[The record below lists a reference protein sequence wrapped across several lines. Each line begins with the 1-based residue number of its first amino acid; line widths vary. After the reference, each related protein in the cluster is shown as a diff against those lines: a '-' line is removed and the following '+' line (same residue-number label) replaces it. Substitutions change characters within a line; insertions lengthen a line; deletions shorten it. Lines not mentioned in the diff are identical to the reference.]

1 MDYLTL
7 IKQLQVGVKNYH
19 YRLGEEIEEHQD
31 EIASEKDKE
40 MVDDPE
46 VIASKGDEEIEFREK
61 TAGKVVNVT
70 EEDPEVIASESDE
83 ETQEPP
89 KRIAPKV
96 TKEVRASRARML
108 RRFGAIPG
116 VPVGATWMSRKDCY
130 QAGIHRHHQAGIQGS
145 KMLGAC
151 SIVVSGQYDDD
162 KDFGDTILY
171 VGSGG
176 GLDNN
181 GWPKNPGPQV
191 SNQEWTGWGN
201 QALLQSCHTGKPVRV
216 VRSSNFVSKFAPL
229 IGYRYDGLYTVT
241 HACREKDSDG
251 RFYICRYNLERIP
264 GQPPLPRRPS
274 VGYDIESSRSTPTSI
289 ATSDTI
295 VLPSETSTSRK
306 RSFEDDLMFQRCTR
320 QITDQLAFDN
330 DKECEDLNGS
340 GSPSTSST
348 SSFRVIHH

>member
-40 MVDDPE
+40 MVEDPE
-46 VIASKGDEEIEFREK
+46 VVIASKGDEEIEYREK

-70 EEDPEVIASESDE
+70 EEDPEVIASEGDE
-83 ETQEPP
+83 EIQERP
-89 KRIAPKV
+89 KKIAPKM
-96 TKEVRASRARML
+96 TKKARARHARML

-130 QAGIHRHHQAGIQGS
+130 DAGIHRAHQAGIQGS

-151 SIVVSGQYDDD
+151 SIVVSGEYDDD

-176 GLDNN
+176 GLYND

-191 SNQEWTGWGN
+191 SDQEWAGWGN
-201 QALLQSCHTGKPVRV
+201 QALLKSHYTGKPVRV
-216 VRSSNFVSKFAPL
+216 VRSSKFVSKFAPL
-229 IGYRYDGLYTVT
+229 VGYRYDGLYTVT
-241 HACREKDSDG
+241 HACREKDSNDG

-264 GQPPLPRRPS
+264 GQPPLPRRSS
-274 VGYDIESSRSTPTSI
+274 VGHDIESSRSTPASI

-295 VLPSETSTSRK
+295 VLSSETSTSDK
-306 RSFEDDLMFQRCTR
+306 RYASFVEDDLMFQLEMM
-320 QITDQLAFDN
+320 QEAN
-330 DKECEDLNGS
+330 Y
-340 GSPSTSST
+340 
-348 SSFRVIHH
+348 

>member
-40 MVDDPE
+40 MVEDPE
-46 VIASKGDEEIEFREK
+46 VVIASKGDEEIEYREK

-70 EEDPEVIASESDE
+70 EEDPEVIASEGDE
-83 ETQEPP
+83 EIQKRP
-89 KRIAPKV
+89 KKIAPKM
-96 TKEVRASRARML
+96 TKKVRARHARML
-108 RRFGAIPG
+108 RRFGEIPG
-116 VPVGATWMSRKDCY
+116 VPVGATWKLRRDCY
-130 QAGIHRHHQAGIQGS
+130 DAGIHRHPTAGIQGS

-162 KDFGDTILY
+162 TDLGDTILY

-176 GLDNN
+176 GLPNN
-181 GWPKNPGPQV
+181 GGWCKRPGPQA
-191 SNQEWTGWGN
+191 SDQEWTGWGN
-201 QALLQSCHTGKPVRV
+201 QALLQSHYTGKPVRV
-216 VRSSNFVSKFAPL
+216 VRSSKFVSKFAPL
-229 IGYRYDGLYTVT
+229 VGYRYDGLYTVT
-241 HACREKDSDG
+241 YACREKDSDD

-274 VGYDIESSRSTPTSI
+274 VGYDIESSRSTPASI

-295 VLPSETSTSRK
+295 VLSSETSTSHK
-306 RSFEDDLMFQRCTR
+306 RNARFEDDLMFQMMHE
-320 QITDQLAFDN
+320 AN
-330 DKECEDLNGS
+330 Y
-340 GSPSTSST
+340 
-348 SSFRVIHH
+348 